1 MKRKHL
7 IIMFC
12 VMGLLEGYAQS
23 QDVAK
28 QISNIKRDTTYLYAE
43 ATMKDLDEAFVG
55 AKAILEMKVGDWIR
69 GQKANEGVEVCIAK
83 AKDHCFEVQTRRGDY
98 YRAFVYVKKSDIMPV
113 TDKNEVVVF
122 QVAPQEA
129 EKSSANDAIS
139 EEAPVESKPGIIL
152 TSDEQQMKSITSF
165 YDVEPY
171 IKDLK
176 GKNRL
181 IAYGKY
187 ATLPADEDCHL
198 FVYDKQGNISALLRK
213 TGDIQ
218 YNLNTLKE
226 DNVKNYKNCGAIWF
240 QLK

>member
-1 MKRKHL
+1 ML
-7 IIMFC
+7 C